1 MTLKIQIVSLIFESH
16 CEEETFRDFHVFIPL
31 FFAGIVFKVE
41 IYADFWKS
49 LRQFLLPEDLDQR
62 ESEQE
67 KEEILAK
74 WLTLRLYFQ
83 KKHLSTF
90 GLYDSICHD
99 PNWNKPF

>member
-67 KEEILAK
+67 KRK
-74 WLTLRLYFQ
+74 
-83 KKHLSTF
+83 S
-90 GLYDSICHD
+90 
-99 PNWNKPF
+99 